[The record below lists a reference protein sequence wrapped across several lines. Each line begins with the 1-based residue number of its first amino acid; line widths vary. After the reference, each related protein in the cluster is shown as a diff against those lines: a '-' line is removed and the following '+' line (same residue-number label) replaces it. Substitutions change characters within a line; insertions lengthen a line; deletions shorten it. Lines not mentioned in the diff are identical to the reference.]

1 MHAVPQFMAFQLRNS
16 EKGQNTLLLPF
27 QIMHILHRAL
37 QHFLETLLTK
47 TTFNTFALLYAAL
60 CFADNPHILSMFAAH
75 YLKEY
80 RQIWPQF

>member
-1 MHAVPQFMAFQLRNS
+1 
-16 EKGQNTLLLPF
+16 
-27 QIMHILHRAL
+27 MHILHRAL

-75 YLKEY
+75 YLKNTGKFGHSFKTHMEPHLDVPW
-80 RQIWPQF
+80 IV